1 MARVLVVDDH
11 AANRELLVTLLKHA
25 GHEPLEAADGYLAL
39 AQVRAARPDL
49 VICDIL
55 MPTMDGYEFVRQLRA
70 DPAVAQTEVIF
81 YTANYREREARSL
94 ANAVGVSRVLIKP
107 CLPEDI
113 IKAIDLA
120 LAHMPEAVPTVDN
133 RDFDQ
138 DHL

>member
-55 MPTMDGYEFVRQLRA
+55 MPPMDGYEFVRQMRA
-70 DPAVAQTEVIF
+70 DPDVASTEVIF
-81 YTANYREREARSL
+81 YTAMFLEREARNL
-94 ANAVGVSRVLIKP
+94 AASCGVSRVLIK
-107 CLPEDI
+107 
-113 IKAIDLA
+113 
-120 LAHMPEAVPTVDN
+120 
-133 RDFDQ
+133 
-138 DHL
+138 